1 MAHRGADNNPVIRVL
16 DKLFPIPGQQF
27 PYFNIRKQNAPVIS
41 RLLHS
46 QLSEIFKKWNLD
58 GQDRILSFQ
67 ICQVWAL
74 EIIYSHLPLFPFK
87 NVF

>member
-16 DKLFPIPGQQF
+16 DKLFPIPGEQF

-46 QLSEIFKKWNLD
+46 QLSEIFKK
-58 GQDRILSFQ
+58 
-67 ICQVWAL
+67 
-74 EIIYSHLPLFPFK
+74 
-87 NVF
+87 